1 MATEFETQ
9 EPPVS
14 TQEPPVSTLVAGII
28 QDARKLFTQQ
38 MTLFQVEFKNDIKR
52 TWMALIPLGIGV
64 TVIFT
69 GVILLGM
76 GLAQLLCAVFPNL
89 PAWSGYLIVGTLVA
103 LCGALLSLWGKTLL
117 ADVKPM
123 DNAVKGLEENV
134 TWKTNN

>member
-1 MATEFETQ
+1 MATDVE
-9 EPPVS
+9 
-14 TQEPPVSTLVAGII
+14 TQEPPVSTLVAGIV

-38 MTLFQVEFKNDIKR
+38 MTLFQVEFKHDMQR
-52 TWMALIPLGIGV
+52 TWVALIPLGIGI
-64 TVIFT
+64 TIILT

-76 GLAQLLCAVFPNL
+76 GLAQLLSAMFPNL
-89 PAWSGYLIVGTLVA
+89 PLWGGYLVAGTLVA

-134 TWKTNN
+134 TWKTKN